1 MFGSTNLQII
11 KGYKLI
17 LALNTTF
24 IAISILFLFLKR
36 TLPARI
42 PLWYS
47 KEWGP
52 ERLTPNFL
60 LWLLPASSFLIV
72 ILNLFLAKKI
82 FSTTAKEGNSILAD
96 ILTWSTLFFTFS
108 NFLSLMRILLIFSP

>member
-52 ERLTPNFL
+52 ERLTPNF
-60 LWLLPASSFLIV
+60 
-72 ILNLFLAKKI
+72 FLAKKI